1 MWRRAFFHTS
11 SFSVVVVLILYN
23 HHRTFFSL
31 LVFHRRTLY
40 AVNFSFFLLFFFLFL
55 FHRRWIFTVLL
66 FSSFFFFQVFPRG
79 NVRIHLRFFQTER
92 LKLLLP
98 ALCFRLLALFVLFQ
112 RVFQESSVALFRVFR
127 HECIFLRFV
136 VFRNLL
142 GERNSR
148 NGQSTV

>member
-40 AVNFSFFLLFFFLFL
+40 AVNFSFFLLFFFLLF

-66 FSSFFFFQVFPRG
+66 FSSFFFQVFPRG

-148 NGQSTV
+148 NRQSTV